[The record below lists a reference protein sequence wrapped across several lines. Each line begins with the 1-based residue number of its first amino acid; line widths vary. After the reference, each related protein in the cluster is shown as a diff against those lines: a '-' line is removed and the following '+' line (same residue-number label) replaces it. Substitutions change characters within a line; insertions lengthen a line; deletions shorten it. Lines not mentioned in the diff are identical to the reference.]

1 MHREEKSLC
10 KPLRQREVEVKLHP
24 FLTTVLDG
32 IVSCSYRDS
41 KCNCSCR
48 AACSLVTVLT
58 IGINNC
64 TANCTLHHVVQ
75 KPYQGVL
82 DFKNITS
89 FYGTSLYVISFTP
102 VIYIYRY
109 GFVLRFFSPQKWPTA
124 IWVQI
129 SKTKY
134 SPKYVIC
141 TILGFCAAG
150 VIVSYR
156 RFGTTCKFHLHQSK
170 HA

>member
-102 VIYIYRY
+102 VIYIYI
-109 GFVLRFFSPQKWPTA
+109 GTVLFFDFFP
-124 IWVQI
+124 
-129 SKTKY
+129 
-134 SPKYVIC
+134 PKNGQQQYECRSLKPNIHPNM
-141 TILGFCAAG
+141 LSALFWDFAQ
-150 VIVSYR
+150 
-156 RFGTTCKFHLHQSK
+156 LE
-170 HA
+170 